1 MYIQGITIVF
11 LIWTIWD
18 YAVLYRKLK
27 KDKSELEKEID
38 TLKQEVD
45 FMKHSCPTLGQ
56 DFNLSQED

>member
-18 YAVLYRKLK
+18 YAVLYRKVK
-27 KDKSELEKEID
+27 KDKSELEKEIGA
-38 TLKQEVD
+38 LKQEVD
-45 FMKHSCPTLGQ
+45 FMKHSCSALGQ